1 VALNHARSATGGS
14 SGSQRPTLQRLRGRG
29 SSQVSV
35 DSFGV
40 SAGTEN
46 SATPIIEASHVSL
59 TIDTADGP
67 LRVLNDISV
76 SVRPGEYVGI
86 VGPSGSGKT
95 MFLNTI
101 AGIEHAT
108 AGELRVFGEPPV
120 VGRQGVGYAMA
131 RDGLLP
137 WRTAL
142 GNVELSLEALG
153 VPKEERRARA
163 RAALERVDLGDFCGA
178 YRAQLSQGMRQRVA
192 LARTLI
198 SNPRLLLLDEP
209 FAALDAQ
216 TRIVMQERLL
226 ELLNTYDGT
235 VFLVTHDLAEAI
247 LLSDRVI
254 VFTRRP
260 AQVKREFEI
269 NLPRPRSSIQLRSTE
284 EFQRLQAEIWA
295 ELAGEVTEL

>member
-1 VALNHARSATGGS
+1 MAGAPAR
-14 SGSQRPTLQRLRGRG
+14 P
-29 SSQVSV
+29 V
-35 DSFGV
+35 
-40 SAGTEN
+40 
-46 SATPIIEASHVSL
+46 IEAAHVYL

-67 LRVLNDISV
+67 LKVLNDISV
-76 SVRPGEYVGI
+76 TVHPGEYVGI

-101 AGIEHAT
+101 AGIEHPT
-108 AGELRVFGEPPV
+108 AGELRVFGDPPQ
-120 VGRQGVGYAMA
+120 VGREGVGYAMA
-131 RDGLLP
+131 RDALLP
-137 WRTAL
+137 WRTAQ
-142 GNVELSLEALG
+142 GNVELGLEPWG
-153 VPKEERRARA
+153 IPKEQRRQRA
-163 RAALERVDLGDFCGA
+163 FAALQRVGLEDFAGS

-192 LARTLI
+192 LARTLVA
-198 SNPRLLLLDEP
+198 NPRLLLLDEP

-260 AQVKREFEI
+260 ARIKRQFEI
-269 NLPRPRSSIQLRSTE
+269 SLPRPRSSIQLRSTE

-295 ELAGEVTEL
+295 ELAEEVTES